1 MICWAFPYLIS
12 GDENWIIRSLL
23 RFFGSS
29 SFNIPTMTVQFFL
42 VPVLLSALSF
52 SVLPLP
58 QNPKESL
65 SAFPLLPHPGLTLSN
80 SRFISLVS
88 QFHLT
93 TPGISKTP
101 SNPGAAVGS
110 TRPGSIQNLFK
121 TQGNGSLPFRNYLSP
136 RIVPMPFTPG
146 APPTLCHLLGSFII
160 PTSDHLLP
168 SSQIPPLHLHLPF
181 FIKLSRAPFLSQEC

>member
-1 MICWAFPYLIS
+1 
-12 GDENWIIRSLL
+12 
-23 RFFGSS
+23 
-29 SFNIPTMTVQFFL
+29 MTVQFFL

-58 QNPKESL
+58 QNPKQSL

-93 TPGISKTP
+93 SPGISKTP

-110 TRPGSIQNLFK
+110 TRPGSIQNLFQ
-121 TQGNGSLPFRNYLSP
+121 TQGNGSLPLRNYLSP